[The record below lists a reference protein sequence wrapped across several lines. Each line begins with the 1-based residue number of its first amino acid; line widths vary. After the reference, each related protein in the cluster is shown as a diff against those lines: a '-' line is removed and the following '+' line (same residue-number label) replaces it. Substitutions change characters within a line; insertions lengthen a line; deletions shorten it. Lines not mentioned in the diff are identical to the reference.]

1 MTRGVVSFC
10 VGTGRCGTTF
20 LARLAALEP
29 EVAAS
34 HERLRR
40 AATFHMF
47 CKWHGIEV
55 DPEGFLADRDAIVRE
70 DLAACSVSFESSA
83 LLSHSIAELA
93 ARYDARFVLLVRS
106 PHDTVAS
113 FAARGWF
120 LDPIPWQ
127 DADRPPTLPDAMEP
141 RHFFGRNLPRGP
153 ELARW
158 RDLTQ
163 IGKLAWF
170 WRARNQAILE
180 QLDALPENRRTVVR
194 LEDLDHDAYVALAE
208 RLGWRATV
216 SRADFDALAAERLN
230 AGPNAPRSLTGW
242 DARETDELEQECAG
256 LAWALGYEPST
267 ERRRAG
273 HPAIASAGQPTVGEA
288 LDRLRYATLFPPG
301 RRSRVWRLAHP
312 EDGGVAELTWSEDE
326 LEVTLDERSER
337 QRFSDPVD
345 LREALEDW
353 LDELAV
359 AGFVPTE
366 APPGEPRPLR
376 IRYSEV
382 EARVRRELPSPG
394 AWLLRDASHD
404 TLRDA
409 LDEEDDEDPYLSW
422 DAPESPLEEAPEW
435 ELRDAATLAVD
446 EAFEEPI
453 KESPFDLAPELLPD
467 SEMEPPPRED
477 PELAP
482 YGDIHRV

>member
-1 MTRGVVSFC
+1 M
-10 VGTGRCGTTF
+10 
-20 LARLAALEP
+20 
-29 EVAAS
+29 
-34 HERLRR
+34 
-40 AATFHMF
+40 
-47 CKWHGIEV
+47 
-55 DPEGFLADRDAIVRE
+55 
-70 DLAACSVSFESSA
+70 
-83 LLSHSIAELA
+83 
-93 ARYDARFVLLVRS
+93 
-106 PHDTVAS
+106 
-113 FAARGWF
+113 
-120 LDPIPWQ
+120 
-127 DADRPPTLPDAMEP
+127 
-141 RHFFGRNLPRGP
+141 
-153 ELARW
+153 
-158 RDLTQ
+158 
-163 IGKLAWF
+163 
-170 WRARNQAILE
+170 
-180 QLDALPENRRTVVR
+180 
-194 LEDLDHDAYVALAE
+194 
-208 RLGWRATV
+208 
-216 SRADFDALAAERLN
+216 
-230 AGPNAPRSLTGW
+230 
-242 DARETDELEQECAG
+242 
-256 LAWALGYEPST
+256 
-267 ERRRAG
+267 
-273 HPAIASAGQPTVGEA
+273 
-288 LDRLRYATLFPPG
+288 
-301 RRSRVWRLAHP
+301 
-312 EDGGVAELTWSEDE
+312 
-326 LEVTLDERSER
+326 
-337 QRFSDPVD
+337 D